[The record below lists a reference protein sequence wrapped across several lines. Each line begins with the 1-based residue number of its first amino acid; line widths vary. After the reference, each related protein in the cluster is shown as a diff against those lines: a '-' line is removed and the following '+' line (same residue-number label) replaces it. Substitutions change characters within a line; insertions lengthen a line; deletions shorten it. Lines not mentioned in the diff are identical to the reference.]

1 MISTKSIDVAMKE
14 ISTATWKSRGLVDL
28 DPKGMGDEGYD
39 GTTYDGDISKSVAS
53 LNELVS
59 EHVSASVD
67 IIIPVD
73 YRHSPEFELVVF
85 WAEVL

>member
-1 MISTKSIDVAMKE
+1 MISTESINVAMKK
-14 ISTATWKSRGLVDL
+14 SSVATWKGRGLEDL
-28 DPKGMGDEGYD
+28 DPKRMGDEGYD

>member
-1 MISTKSIDVAMKE
+1 MISTERINVAMKK
-14 ISTATWKSRGLVDL
+14 SSVATWKSRGLVDL
-28 DPKGMGDEGYD
+28 DPKGMEDKGYD
-39 GTTYDGDISKSVAS
+39 GTYDDISKSVAS

-59 EHVSASVD
+59 EHISASVD
-67 IIIPVD
+67 IIIHLD

>member
-39 GTTYDGDISKSVAS
+39 GTYDDISISEHPS

-73 YRHSPEFELVVF
+73 YRHSPQFELVVF